1 MRTEDFDFKLDPA
14 IVPHDPVELRGKT
27 RDGGKMV
34 VLDRSGAK
42 IEHTL
47 VSTICDYFRP
57 GDLLVLN
64 DSYMLLNTLEF
75 KHGDETARVS
85 VYGYEPD
92 NICVVG
98 IEAEELLVKTGLVFT
113 SMDNNML
120 TLHIQEPHPDH
131 PEQLWRAN
139 FEPFDL
145 LVSTLEQHGQRLDKF
160 SLLHTTY
167 WKIAP
172 QAYRSVFAKKPGSL
186 QIPSAGLH
194 LSKESLAQATAKG
207 VEIAYITLHVATA
220 GSLMDRKIDE
230 ENIED
235 HKVGSEYFEVS
246 EKAAAQISQA
256 KAEGRRVIAIGTTVL
271 RTLES
276 LVDGKEPGAAFQA
289 KSAWTD
295 LYIYPGFDF
304 KVADMLLTSLHHPRS
319 SHLVLVA
326 AFGGKDLALRGYSE
340 ITDKGGYEFDSFGD
354 CMLIV

>member
-1 MRTEDFDFKLDPA
+1 MKTEDFDFNLDPA

-27 RDGGKMV
+27 RDSGRMI
-34 VLDRSGAK
+34 VLDRSGGS
-42 IEHTL
+42 IEHTA
-47 VSTICDYFRP
+47 VSTICDYFRS
-57 GDLLVLN
+57 GDLLILN
-64 DSYMLLNTLEF
+64 DSYMLLNTLRF
-75 KHGDETARVS
+75 KHGDEIAQVS
-85 VYGYEPD
+85 VYGYEPG

-98 IEAEELLVKTGLVFT
+98 IEVEELLAKTGLVLT
-113 SMDNNML
+113 SIDNDKL
-120 TLHIQEPHPDH
+120 TLYIREPHPDH
-131 PEQLWRAN
+131 PEQLWRVV
-139 FEPFDL
+139 FEPFDF

-160 SLLHTTY
+160 SVLYTTH
-167 WKIAP
+167 WKTAP

-194 LSKESLAQATAKG
+194 FSSECLAQATAKG

-220 GSLMDRKIDE
+220 GSFMDRKIHE

-235 HKVGSEYFEVS
+235 HRVGSEYFDVGET
-246 EKAAAQISQA
+246 AAAQISQA
-256 KAEGRRVIAIGTTVL
+256 KTEGRRVIAIGTTVL

-276 LVDGKEPGAAFQA
+276 LPDRKEPGTAFRA
-289 KSAWTD
+289 KAAWTD

-340 ITDKGGYEFDSFGD
+340 IIDKGGYEFDSFGD

>member
-1 MRTEDFDFKLDPA
+1 MKTEDFDFKLDPA

-27 RDGGKMV
+27 RDGGKMI
-34 VLDRSGAK
+34 VLDRSVGK
-42 IEHTL
+42 IEHTS
-47 VSTICDYFRP
+47 VSSICDYFRP

-64 DSYMLLNTLEF
+64 DSYMLLNMLEF
-75 KHGDETARVS
+75 KHGDGTAQVS
-85 VYGYEPD
+85 VYGYEPG

-98 IEAEELLVKTGLVFT
+98 IEAEELLVQAGLVLT
-113 SMDNNML
+113 SMDNNKL

-131 PEQLWRAN
+131 TGKLWRAK

-167 WKIAP
+167 WKTAP

-194 LSKESLAQATAKG
+194 FSRESLAEATAKG

-235 HKVGSEYFEVS
+235 HKVGSEYYEIS
-246 EKAAAQISQA
+246 EIAAGQVSQA

-276 LVDGKEPGAAFQA
+276 LVDSKEPGAAFRA

-295 LYIYPGFDF
+295 LYIYPGFHF

>member
-1 MRTEDFDFKLDPA
+1 M
-14 IVPHDPVELRGKT
+14 
-27 RDGGKMV
+27 
-34 VLDRSGAK
+34 LDRSRAK
-42 IEHTL
+42 IEHTF
-47 VSTICDYFRP
+47 VSAICDYFRP

-85 VYGYEPD
+85 VYGCEPD

-113 SMDNNML
+113 SMDKNKL
-120 TLHIQEPHPDH
+120 TFHIQEPHPDN

-145 LVSTLEQHGQRLDKF
+145 LVSTLEQYGQF
-160 SLLHTTY
+160 SLLHTAY
-167 WKIAP
+167 WKTTP
-172 QAYRSVFAKKPGSL
+172 QANRFVFAKKPGSL

-194 LSKESLAQATAKG
+194 LSRESLAQATAKG
-207 VEIAYITLHVATA
+207 VEIAYITLHDATA
-220 GSLMDRKIDE
+220 GNLMDRKIDE
-230 ENIED
+230 ENMED

-246 EKAAAQISQA
+246 EGAAAQISRA
-256 KAEGRRVIAIGTTVL
+256 KAEGRRVIAVGTTVL
-271 RTLES
+271 QTLES
-276 LVDGKEPGAAFQA
+276 LVDRKEPGTAFRA

-295 LYIYPGFDF
+295 LYIYPGHDF

-326 AFGGKDLALRGYSE
+326 ALGGKDLALRGYSE
-340 ITDKGGYEFDSFGD
+340 IIDKGGYEFDLFGD

>member
-1 MRTEDFDFKLDPA
+1 MKTEDFDFKLDPA
-14 IVPHDPVELRGKT
+14 IVPHDPVEIRGKT
-27 RDGGKMV
+27 RDSGRMV
-34 VLDRSGAK
+34 VLDRSRGK

-47 VSTICDYFRP
+47 VSTICDYFGP

-64 DSYMLLNTLEF
+64 DSYMLLNMLKF
-75 KHGDETARVS
+75 KHGDETAQVS
-85 VYGYEPD
+85 VYGYEPG
-92 NICVVG
+92 NTCVVG
-98 IEAEELLVKTGLVFT
+98 IEAEELLVKTGLVLT
-113 SMDNNML
+113 SMDNNKL

-131 PEQLWRAN
+131 PEQLWRAR

-167 WKIAP
+167 WKTAP
-172 QAYRSVFAKKPGSL
+172 QAYRSVFAKKPGPP

-194 LSKESLAQATAKG
+194 FSSESLAQAIAKR

-220 GSLMDRKIDE
+220 GSLMDRKTDE

-235 HKVGSEYFEVS
+235 HKVGSEYFEVG
-246 EKAAAQISQA
+246 EAAAAQISQA
-256 KAEGRRVIAIGTTVL
+256 KVEGRRVIAIGTTVL

-276 LVDGKEPGAAFQA
+276 LADGKEPGAAIRA
-289 KSAWTD
+289 KAAWTD

-304 KVADMLLTSLHHPRS
+304 KVADMLLTSLRHPRS

>member
-1 MRTEDFDFKLDPA
+1 MKTEDFDFKLDPA

-27 RDGGKMV
+27 RDSGKMV
-34 VLDRSGAK
+34 VLDRSEGK
-42 IEHTL
+42 IEHT
-47 VSTICDYFRP
+47 VISTICDYFKP

-64 DSYMLLNTLEF
+64 DSYMLLNMLKF
-75 KHGDETARVS
+75 KYGDEIAQVS
-85 VYGYEPD
+85 VYGYEPG
-92 NICVVG
+92 NICVIG
-98 IEAEELLVKTGLVFT
+98 IETEELLIKMGLILT
-113 SMDNNML
+113 SMDNNQL

-131 PEQLWRAN
+131 PEQLWRVR

-160 SLLHTTY
+160 SLLHTTH
-167 WKIAP
+167 WKTAP

-194 LSKESLAQATAKG
+194 FSSQSLAQATAKG

-220 GSLMDRKIDE
+220 GSLMDRKIHE

-235 HKVGSEYFEVS
+235 HKVGSEYFEVG
-246 EKAAAQISQA
+246 ETAAAQISQA
-256 KAEGRRVIAIGTTVL
+256 KAEERRVIAIGTTVL

-276 LVDGKEPGAAFQA
+276 LVDSKESGAVFRA

-295 LYIYPGFDF
+295 LYIYPGFEF

>member
-1 MRTEDFDFKLDPA
+1 MKAEDFDFKLDPA
-14 IVPHDPVELRGKT
+14 IVPHDPAELRGKT
-27 RDGGKMV
+27 RNDGMMV
-34 VLDRSGAK
+34 LLDRSRGK
-42 IEHTL
+42 IEHTF

-57 GDLLVLN
+57 SDHLVLN
-64 DSYMLLNTLEF
+64 DSYMLLNMLEF
-75 KHGDETARVS
+75 KHGDGIAQVS
-85 VYGYEPD
+85 VYGYEPG

-98 IEAEELLVKTGLVFT
+98 IEAGELLVQTGLLLT
-113 SMDNNML
+113 SIDNNKL

-131 PEQLWRAN
+131 PKQLWRAK

-167 WKIAP
+167 WKTAP
-172 QAYRSVFAKKPGSL
+172 QAYRCVFAKKPGSL

-194 LSKESLAQATAKG
+194 FSSESLAQAAAKG

-220 GSLMDRKIDE
+220 GNLVDRKIDE

-246 EKAAAQISQA
+246 EEAAAQINQA
-256 KAEGRRVIAIGTTVL
+256 KTEGCRVIAIGTTVL

-276 LVDGKEPGAAFQA
+276 LVDSKEPGAAIQA
-289 KSAWTD
+289 KLAWTD

-304 KVADMLLTSLHHPRS
+304 KVVNMLLTSLHHPWS

>member
-1 MRTEDFDFKLDPA
+1 L
-14 IVPHDPVELRGKT
+14 IQ
-27 RDGGKMV
+27 
-34 VLDRSGAK
+34 
-42 IEHTL
+42 
-47 VSTICDYFRP
+47 
-57 GDLLVLN
+57 
-64 DSYMLLNTLEF
+64 
-75 KHGDETARVS
+75 
-85 VYGYEPD
+85 
-92 NICVVG
+92 
-98 IEAEELLVKTGLVFT
+98 TGLVFQST
-113 SMDNNML
+113 DNNKL
-120 TLHIQEPHPDH
+120 TLHVQEPHPDH
-131 PEQLWRAN
+131 PEQLWRAK

-145 LVSTLEQHGQRLDKF
+145 LVSTLEKHGQRLDKF

-167 WKIAP
+167 WKTSP

-194 LSKESLAQATAKG
+194 LSSESLAQAVTKG

-246 EKAAAQISQA
+246 EEAAVQISRA
-256 KAEGRRVIAIGTTVL
+256 KIEGRRVIAIGTTVL

-276 LVDGKEPGAAFQA
+276 LVGSKEPETAFRA

-295 LYIYPGFDF
+295 LYIYPGFNF
-304 KVADMLLTSLHHPRS
+304 RVADMLLTSLHHPRS

-326 AFGGKDLALRGYSE
+326 AFGGKELALRGYSE
-340 ITDKGGYEFDSFGD
+340 ITDEGGYEFDSFGD